1 METESFDLWSFL
13 DGVPCPDNEVKI
25 AKDYIQKMKREF
37 EKISK
42 ENLVGRNIRGGLSV
56 KNCD

>member
-37 EKISK
+37 ETLDFKLTSRHIK
-42 ENLVGRNIRGGLSV
+42 GRAVL
-56 KNCD
+56 